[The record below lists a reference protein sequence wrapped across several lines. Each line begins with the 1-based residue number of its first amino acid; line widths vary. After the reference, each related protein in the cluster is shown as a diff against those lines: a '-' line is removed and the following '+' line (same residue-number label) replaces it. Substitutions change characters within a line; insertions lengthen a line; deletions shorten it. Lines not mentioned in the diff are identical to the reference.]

1 MSNLD
6 NPDNPPN
13 PIVAGIAWLYDLL
26 VTIGNHLQSPLLLFM
41 RIVWGGQLI
50 QAGWGKLMNIDKPI
64 GYFKDLGIPFPVE
77 NAWLVS
83 FTETFG
89 GLFLVL
95 GLLSR
100 LTAIPLTI
108 NFIVAYITTEQ
119 DGLKDLL
126 SFDTDKFCADTAFP
140 YLATAVVVLFFGPGA
155 YSVDYLIAKWR
166 RKEWKS
172 AKI

>member
-1 MSNLD
+1 MSIINRLYS
-6 NPDNPPN
+6 
-13 PIVAGIAWLYDLL
+13 WLVL
-26 VTIGNHLQSPLLLFM
+26 VGNHLQSPLLLFM

-64 GYFKDLGIPFPVE
+64 GYFRDLGIPFPVE

-89 GLFLVL
+89 GLFLIL

-100 LTAIPLTI
+100 LTSIPLTI

-140 YLATAVVVLFFGPGA
+140 YLATAVVVLIFGPGA
-155 YSVDYLIAKWR
+155 YSIDYLVCRLRGIV
-166 RKEWKS
+166 WKGPG
-172 AKI
+172 I

>member
-1 MSNLD
+1 MDKST
-6 NPDNPPN
+6 NPNN
-13 PIVAGIAWLYDLL
+13 PIVAGIAYLYDLL
-26 VTIGNHLQSPLLLFM
+26 VFVGNHLQSPLLLFM

-77 NAWLVS
+77 NAWLVG

-89 GLFLVL
+89 GLFLIL

-140 YLATAVVVLFFGPGA
+140 YLATAVVVLIFGPGVF
-155 YSVDYLIAKWR
+155 SVDYLIARWR
-166 RKEWKS
+166 KQEWKG
-172 AKI
+172 ARL

>member
-1 MSNLD
+1 MSKPT
-6 NPDNPPN
+6 NPV
-13 PIVAGIAWLYDLL
+13 VAGVEFLYGLL
-26 VTIGNHLQSPLLLFM
+26 VLVGNHLRSPLLLFM

-50 QAGWGKLMNIDKPI
+50 QAGWGKLMHIDKPI

-100 LTAIPLTI
+100 LTSIPLTI

-140 YLATAVVVLFFGPGA
+140 YLATAAVVLIFGPGA
-155 YSVDYLIAKWR
+155 FSVDYLIARWR
-166 RKEWKS
+166 GQEWKS
-172 AKI
+172 AKL